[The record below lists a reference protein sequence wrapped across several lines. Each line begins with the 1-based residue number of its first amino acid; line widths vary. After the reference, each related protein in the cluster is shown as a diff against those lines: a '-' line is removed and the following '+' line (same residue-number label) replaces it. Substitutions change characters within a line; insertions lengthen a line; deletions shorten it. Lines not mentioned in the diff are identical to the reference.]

1 MKKVLVLA
9 VVLLFSVSVMPAFA
23 GGACAKG
30 KGKPLGK
37 TPGKGMFQA
46 ASEHI
51 ACWGKSTKTAKT
63 KSLRGTKKAAKKR
76 GSEVDIK

>member
-1 MKKVLVLA
+1 MKKALVLA

-23 GGACAKG
+23 GSACRTG

-51 ACWGKSTKTAKT
+51 ACWGKSAKSAKT
-63 KSLRGTKKAAKKR
+63 KSIRGGKKAAEAK
-76 GSEVDIK
+76 GTEIEVK